1 MENNYT
7 VFQSVKIPKMEIDN
21 PVFGKY
27 ALDSNMFD
35 GVLSNGI
42 PLVKPIEIP
51 GMKVNNPEP
60 KRDIDFQLE
69 SSQNNSTQSN
79 PTQNAQIQNNTVQN
93 TKVNL
98 KPTKNAKEYIEQY
111 ADYAVDQMKKYGI
124 PASITLAQGIIESGS
139 GTSRLAREA
148 NNHFGIKGTYNGN
161 YQLANDDK
169 PNEKFKKYDDPLQSF
184 EDHSKILMNKRYQIH
199 LRGLDPTDY
208 RGWAYGIK
216 KGGYATAPNYAQA
229 LISTIEANGLDKYDR
244 IELGK

>member
-27 ALDSNMFD
+27 ALDSNLFD
-35 GVLSNGI
+35 GVLSNGV
-42 PLVKPIEIP
+42 PLVRQVEIP
-51 GMKVNNPEP
+51 GMINNNPKPAENLIVDGTQQELP
-60 KRDIDFQLE
+60 
-69 SSQNNSTQSN
+69 SQETQDKS
-79 PTQNAQIQNNTVQN
+79 IQNKSKTR
-93 TKVNL
+93 VNY
-98 KPTKNAKEYIEQY
+98 KPTKNAKEYVEQY
-111 ADYAVDQMKKYGI
+111 ADYAIEQMRKYGI

-139 GTSRLAREA
+139 GTSRLARRA

-161 YQLANDDK
+161 YQLASDDR

-184 EDHSKILMNKRYQIH
+184 EDHSKVLMNKRYQIY

-208 RGWAYGIK
+208 RRWAYGIK

-244 IELGK
+244 IGLGK

>member
-21 PVFGKY
+21 PVFGRY
-27 ALDSNMFD
+27 ALDSNLFD
-35 GVLSNGI
+35 GVLSNGV

-60 KRDIDFQLE
+60 SGNINQEPVETSRDT
-69 SSQNNSTQSN
+69 S
-79 PTQNAQIQNNTVQN
+79 IQDKPK

-98 KPTKNAKEYIEQY
+98 KPTKNAKEYVEQY
-111 ADYAVDQMKKYGI
+111 ADYAIEQMRKYGI

-139 GTSRLAREA
+139 GTSRLARGA

-216 KGGYATAPNYAQA
+216 KGGYATASNYAEA
-229 LISTIEANGLDKYDR
+229 LISTIEANGLDKYDK
-244 IELGK
+244 IGLGK